1 VRYYD
6 ASGRRVGSATTIG
19 KTTNFHGADGRHV
32 ATSNTIGTTTRFYGA
47 DGRLDWFSEHAL
59 DIELRSL
66 VHWGAKKMVPLI
78 Y

>member
-1 VRYYD
+1 MQQ
-6 ASGRRVGSATTIG
+6 GINIFT
-19 KTTNFHGADGRHV
+19 AD
-32 ATSNTIGTTTRFYGA
+32 TRFYGA